1 MTSMNMIENPTFIIV
16 CLYTLVFL
24 YGVVIGSFLNV
35 LINRIPRKES
45 FVKVPSHCEDCGYRL
60 QWYDLVP
67 LFSYILLGGK
77 CRKCKAKISIQ
88 HPLIEGLNGLLY
100 IFVFCKYGLSLE
112 TLLYCLLTS
121 ALIALSMID
130 LRTYEIPFGFN
141 VFIGFLGVIRLLTDL
156 SRWPEYIIGFF
167 AVSVFLEV
175 LVIVSKGAAM
185 GGGDVKLMAA
195 CGLLLGWKLILFAFV
210 VGLVS
215 ASVIHVS
222 RVAFTKADHM
232 LALGPYLSVG
242 VFSAVLFGEQFVTWY
257 LGAAGF

>member
-1 MTSMNMIENPTFIIV
+1 MNLIEYPTLIIIYIN
-16 CLYTLVFL
+16 LILFL
-24 YGVVIGSFLNV
+24 FGIVIGSFLNV
-35 LINRIPRKES
+35 LINRIPRRES
-45 FVKVPSHCEDCGYRL
+45 FIKVPSHCEDCGYRL

-156 SRWPEYIIGFF
+156 SFF
-167 AVSVFLEV
+167 QP
-175 LVIVSKGAAM
+175 
-185 GGGDVKLMAA
+185 
-195 CGLLLGWKLILFAFV
+195 C
-210 VGLVS
+210 
-215 ASVIHVS
+215 
-222 RVAFTKADHM
+222 R
-232 LALGPYLSVG
+232 LSCRC
-242 VFSAVLFGEQFVTWY
+242 LHQ
-257 LGAAGF
+257 

>member
-1 MTSMNMIENPTFIIV
+1 MTNMNLIENPTFIII
-16 CLYTLVFL
+16 CLYSLIFL

-35 LINRIPRKES
+35 LINRIPRRES
-45 FVKVPSHCEDCGYRL
+45 FVKVPSHCEECGYRL

-67 LFSYILLGGK
+67 LFSYIFLGGK

-100 IFVFCKYGLSLE
+100 ILVFYKYGVSIE
-112 TLLYCLLTS
+112 TVLYCLLTS
-121 ALIALSMID
+121 ALVALSMID

-141 VFIGFLGVIRLLTDL
+141 IFISCLGLVRLLTDMT
-156 SRWPEYIIGFF
+156 RWPEYIIGFF

-175 LVIVSKGAAM
+175 IVIVSKGTAM

-232 LALGPYLSVG
+232 LALGPYLSLG
-242 VFSAVLFGEQFVTWY
+242 VFSAVLFGERFVTWY
-257 LGAAGF
+257 MVAAGF